1 MRTLIVSLALLAC
14 GDCLADEILMKDGKR
29 IAWKSV
35 SEEGDSYVV
44 TTKDGSTVKVKKT
57 EVEKFVVPSEPKDAT
72 PAAGPLTGAT
82 FTFGQRKTATV
93 NLLPKAITDHASPAD
108 SWKTVGM
115 AITGEA
121 VFPAWATLPFDYDVP
136 ADDYDLT
143 LTVERL
149 SGVKTFA
156 VGVGTPQGGCGYHFD
171 AYDGTLSCLTV
182 LAGQEGEHAKGAVL
196 KKGQPK
202 VLKLSVRKDALQIS
216 VDGKEFWKGR
226 VPWSAAVIHS
236 NIQLRDK
243 GKLFLAMEGGSF
255 KIHAFTVTIAT
266 AAK

>member
-1 MRTLIVSLALLAC
+1 MKTLALVALLALP
-14 GDCLADEILMKDGKR
+14 CLADDVLMKDGR
-29 IAWKSV
+29 VLSWKSL
-35 SEEGDSYVV
+35 SEEGDSYTLVS
-44 TTKDGSTVKVKKT
+44 KDGTVSRIKKAD
-57 EVEKFVVPSEPKDAT
+57 VEKFVIPRDPSAAT
-72 PAAGPLTGAT
+72 AGPLTGAT
-82 FTFGQRKTATV
+82 FTFGQRKTSTV
-93 NLLPKAITDHASPAD
+93 NLMPKAILDHASPGD
-108 SWKTVGM
+108 SWKQAGTL
-115 AITGEA
+115 ITGEA
-121 VFPAWATLPFDYDVP
+121 ISPLWATLPFDYDVP

-143 LTVERL
+143 LTVERV

-171 AYDGTLSCLTV
+171 AYDGTVSCLTI
-182 LAGQEGEHAKGAVL
+182 LAGQEGEHAKGSVL

-226 VPWSAAVIHS
+226 VPWSSAVIHQ

-255 KIHAFTVTIAT
+255 KIHSFTLTM
-266 AAK
+266 AAAAPAPK